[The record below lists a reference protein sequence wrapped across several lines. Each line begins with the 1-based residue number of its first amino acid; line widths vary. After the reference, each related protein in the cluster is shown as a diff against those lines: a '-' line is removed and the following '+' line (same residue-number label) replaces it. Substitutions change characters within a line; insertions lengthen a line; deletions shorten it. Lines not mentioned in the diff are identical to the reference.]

1 MMGFLGSSVGKK
13 FVMGLSGLVWAGFV
27 LGHMLGNLLMFVS
40 ADAYNSYGHFLTS
53 GKIIYVVEAVLLAA
67 LLAHVVAAVSLTIQ
81 NRKAKGSRYA
91 VAAQGEKKATTASR
105 TMAVQGS
112 VVLAFIILHLAVFK
126 FGEYYETTVNG
137 VVMRDLYRLVIEVF
151 QSPGYVAWYIVAL
164 ILLGFHL
171 SHGVGS
177 TFQSLGLLNRK
188 NRDTFHKLSI
198 TYAVLVAAGFITQP
212 VYVFLFAN

>member
-81 NRKAKGSRYA
+81 NRKAKGTRYA
-91 VAAQGEKKATTASR
+91 VEPKGEKKSTAASR

-112 VVLAFIILHLAVFK
+112 VVLAFIVLHLAVFK
-126 FGEYYETTVNG
+126 YG
-137 VVMRDLYRLVIEVF
+137 
-151 QSPGYVAWYIVAL
+151 
-164 ILLGFHL
+164 
-171 SHGVGS
+171 
-177 TFQSLGLLNRK
+177 
-188 NRDTFHKLSI
+188 
-198 TYAVLVAAGFITQP
+198 
-212 VYVFLFAN
+212 